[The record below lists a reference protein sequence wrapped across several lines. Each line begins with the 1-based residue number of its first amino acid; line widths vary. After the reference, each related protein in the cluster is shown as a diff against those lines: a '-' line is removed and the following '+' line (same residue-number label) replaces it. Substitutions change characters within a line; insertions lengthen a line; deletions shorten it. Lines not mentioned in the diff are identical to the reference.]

1 MVGLS
6 AFEGEEKKREIKII
20 QKIIHN
26 FIRQYSK
33 PIHLNLPTV
42 AYLL

>member
-6 AFEGEEKKREIKII
+6 ALEEKEKKKEIRII

-26 FIRQYSK
+26 FIGQYSK
-33 PIHLNLPTV
+33 PIQMNLPTV